1 MPEKPYG
8 IRFFRTEL
16 LSKSWSNRVHDFLRA
31 GHGYVAEFHVM
42 FFRYR
47 RIGMPQ
53 HLCDAVHR
61 HSVFMPFRGAGIPEV
76 MRRIARQIKR
86 ILNFPEHALIL
97 LITDRPLPSNDEFV
111 GLS

>member
-1 MPEKPYG
+1 
-8 IRFFRTEL
+8 
-16 LSKSWSNRVHDFLRA
+16 
-31 GHGYVAEFHVM
+31 M

-61 HSVFMPFRGAGIPEV
+61 HSVFMPFRSAGIPEV
-76 MRRIARQIKR
+76 VRRIAKQVKR

-97 LITDRPLPSNDEFV
+97 LITDRPLPSDDEFV